1 MDTNARRNRTTS
13 FSMPIH
19 FCNDDCT
26 EICWLFERSTL
37 SLSGLTWINISQHRS
52 AYIETEELPMLASKT
67 KTVILGFTASPICTI
82 SLNSSDSCLC
92 RPEVSTIIT
101 SNLSF
106 LNLATPC
113 AAMETGSVSV
123 YEPKYATFAFVADC
137 RVWSKAPARKVSAQ
151 TMADLNPRF
160 W

>member
-1 MDTNARRNRTTS
+1 
-13 FSMPIH
+13 
-19 FCNDDCT
+19 
-26 EICWLFERSTL
+26 
-37 SLSGLTWINISQHRS
+37 
-52 AYIETEELPMLASKT
+52 MLASRIM
-67 KTVILGFTASPICTI
+67 TVMLGFTASPICTI
-82 SLNSSDSCLC
+82 SSKSSASCLC
-92 RPEVSTIIT
+92 LPDVSTMMT

-137 RVWSKAPARKVSAQ
+137 LVWSKAPARNVSAQ
-151 TMADLNPRF
+151 TIHDLKPRL